1 EVKVVNLSLGSDEV
15 FSGACDND
23 TGDGQAEASV
33 LGGLRNAGVLTFGA
47 VGNDGTATKIEEP
60 ACIAS
65 VEAVGAVYD
74 GRFGNVGWSGC
85 TDPVTAADK
94 VACFSD
100 ASTMLDLLAPGAIIQ
115 APRLGG
121 GTDEFDGTSAATP
134 HASAVAALLLQA
146 RPDLTAN

>member
-1 EVKVVNLSLGSDEV
+1 GHGTAVTGIITAPTGVAPGASIVDAKVLSHDGSGYTSDILAGLDWISDDHPEVKVVNLSLGSDEV

-33 LGGLRNAGVLTFGA
+33 LGGLRNAGVLTFAA

-74 GRFGNVGWSGC
+74 GSFGSVGWSGC

-100 ASTMLDLLAPGAIIQ
+100 A
-115 APRLGG
+115 
-121 GTDEFDGTSAATP
+121 
-134 HASAVAALLLQA
+134 
-146 RPDLTAN
+146 